1 MPQLGG
7 KGAYLKQMIEDKLIE
22 HRLYIRSHGQD
33 LPEIHDWTWAASA

>member
-22 HRLYIRSHGQD
+22 HQLYIRKHGQD
-33 LPEIHDWTWAASA
+33 LPEIHNWTWAASS